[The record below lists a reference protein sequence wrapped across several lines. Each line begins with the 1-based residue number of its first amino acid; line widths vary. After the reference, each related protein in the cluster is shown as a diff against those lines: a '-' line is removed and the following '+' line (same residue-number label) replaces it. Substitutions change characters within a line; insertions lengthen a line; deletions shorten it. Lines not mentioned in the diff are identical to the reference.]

1 MSQPAE
7 PETRNAAPGGRSLNL
22 MAILGCE
29 FSWGLAAAIGNLTT
43 VVTGYVEWLGY
54 SEVVI
59 ALVPALYW
67 AFHSLTQPLAPRL
80 IPSTGNVKRRA
91 MLFFGAGLLCLTA
104 MGIIL
109 SAFTLAAWARALVLA
124 ACLITFISLVGIGDP
139 QYVAIVYRAVPDHQR
154 GRFFGAR
161 ALALGLGG
169 VLGSLILNVIFTS
182 RASPANFHRAFLV
195 SGIVFL
201 AFLVFFGLYRDRNP
215 EAGRTEEYP
224 RLLPHLA
231 GLTRKVLGNRLL
243 LIFLLV
249 DSLFLVAVLGGF
261 PLYAVYIKSMLGGSE
276 DIYARL
282 TSVYWVANCI
292 LAPVLGWWADRA
304 GYRTV
309 MLAVIACFC
318 LGTVMLVYTDGGFW
332 YYALAYFLAS
342 VWFPGMIVVS
352 FNLAQACAQ
361 DLKPMETMIAISV
374 ALMPVRLL
382 SPVLIGGLM
391 KVGLH
396 SFALILC
403 TALTVAAAVVLVLG
417 LKEEDLRREY
427 PFTP

>member
-1 MSQPAE
+1 
-7 PETRNAAPGGRSLNL
+7 

-67 AFHSLTQPLAPRL
+67 AFHSLTQPLSPRL
-80 IPSTGNVKRRA
+80 IPSSGNVKRRVT
-91 MLFFGAGLLCLTA
+91 LFFGAGILCLTA
-104 MGIIL
+104 MGILL
-109 SAFTLAAWARALVLA
+109 SVFPLAAWARGLLLA
-124 ACLITFISLVGIGDP
+124 GCLIAFISFVGIGDP
-139 QYVAIVYRAVPDHQR
+139 QYMAIVYRAVPDHQR

-161 ALALGLGG
+161 ALALGIGG
-169 VLGSLILNVIFTS
+169 VLGSLILNLIFTS
-182 RASPANFHRAFLV
+182 RESPANFHRAFLA
-195 SGIVFL
+195 SGIIFL
-201 AFLVFFGLYRDRNP
+201 AVIVSFGLYRDRNP
-215 EAGRTEEYP
+215 EAGSTEARP
-224 RLLPHLA
+224 SVLPHLA
-231 GLTRKVLGNRLL
+231 GLTRKVLRNRLL
-243 LIFLLV
+243 LMFLLV
-249 DSLFLVAVLGGF
+249 DSLFLIAVLGGF
-261 PLYAVYIKSMLGGSE
+261 PLYAVYIKGILGGSE
-276 DIYARL
+276 DIYAQL
-282 TSVYWVANCI
+282 TPVYWVANCV
-292 LAPVLGWWADRA
+292 LAPAMGWWADRA

-318 LGTVMLVYTDGGFW
+318 LGTAMLIYTGGGFW
-332 YYALAYFLAS
+332 YYLFAYFLAS

-352 FNLAQACAQ
+352 FNLAQVCAR

-403 TALTVAAAVVLVLG
+403 TALTVAAAVVLVVG

-427 PFTP
+427 PFTPPGAPKESSGEGDERAGP